1 MLNVLNILKKKSSRS
16 DREREEILSEL
27 ERISD
32 MLKKNE
38 TLFNI
43 AEDEKMVEAVIYEQM
58 SLQSRYIYMLNQARA
73 KGVKIDYI
81 DRLKQS

>member
-81 DRLKQS
+81 DRLK

>member
-1 MLNVLNILKKKSSRS
+1 MLNILKKKRTRI

-27 ERISD
+27 ERITD

-58 SLQSRYIYMLNQARA
+58 SLQSRYIYMINQARA

-81 DRLKQS
+81 DRLK

>member
-1 MLNVLNILKKKSSRS
+1 MLNILKKKRTQSEQ
-16 DREREEILSEL
+16 EREEILSEL
-27 ERISD
+27 ERITD

-58 SLQSRYIYMLNQARA
+58 SLQSRYIYMLNKARE

-81 DRLKQS
+81 DRLK

>member
-1 MLNVLNILKKKSSRS
+1 MLNMLNILKKKRTRS

-58 SLQSRYIYMLNQARA
+58 SLQSRYIYMLNQARE

-81 DRLKQS
+81 DRLK

>member
-1 MLNVLNILKKKSSRS
+1 MLNILKKKRTKS
-16 DREREEILSEL
+16 EAEQEEILTEL

-32 MLKKNE
+32 LLKKNE

-43 AEDEKMVEAVIYEQM
+43 SEDEKMLEAIIYEQK
-58 SLQSRYIYMLNQARA
+58 SLQSRFVYLLSQARK

-81 DRLKQS
+81 DRLK

>member
-1 MLNVLNILKKKSSRS
+1 MLNVLNILKKKMTRS

-58 SLQSRYIYMLNQARA
+58 SLQSRYIYMLNQAKE

-81 DRLKQS
+81 DRLK

>member
-1 MLNVLNILKKKSSRS
+1 MLNVLNILKKKTTRS

-58 SLQSRYIYMLNQARA
+58 SLQSRYIYMLNQAKA

-81 DRLKQS
+81 DRLK

>member
-1 MLNVLNILKKKSSRS
+1 MLNVLNILKKKPTRS

-81 DRLKQS
+81 DRLK

>member
-1 MLNVLNILKKKSSRS
+1 MLNVLNILKKKTTRS

-81 DRLKQS
+81 DRLK

>member
-1 MLNVLNILKKKSSRS
+1 MLNILKKKRTRI

-27 ERISD
+27 ERITD

-58 SLQSRYIYMLNQARA
+58 SLQSRYIYMINQARE

-81 DRLKQS
+81 DRLK

>member
-1 MLNVLNILKKKSSRS
+1 MLNILNILKKKITRS

-27 ERISD
+27 EHISD

-58 SLQSRYIYMLNQARA
+58 SLQSRYIYMLNQARE

-81 DRLKQS
+81 D

>member
-1 MLNVLNILKKKSSRS
+1 MLNVLKILKKKTTRS
-16 DREREEILSEL
+16 NREREEILSEL

-58 SLQSRYIYMLNQARA
+58 SLQSRYIYMLNQAKE

-81 DRLKQS
+81 DRLK